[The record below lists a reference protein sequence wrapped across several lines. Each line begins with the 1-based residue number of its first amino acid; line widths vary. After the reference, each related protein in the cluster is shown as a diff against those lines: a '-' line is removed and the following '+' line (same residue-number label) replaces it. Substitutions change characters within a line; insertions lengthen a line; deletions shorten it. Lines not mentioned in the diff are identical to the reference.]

1 MDGNATI
8 IYTEFI
14 TSYHN
19 ASTNGTTTDQPRDIS
34 TIVQVCFSVILFI
47 VMFGVGCAGDFAS
60 VISHFKHPAG
70 ICTGIFNQ
78 FIIMPV
84 LALVFVYATQIPQ
97 DEAMAVLIQGTA
109 PGGMMSNIITYWI
122 NGDINLSISMTAVST
137 VIALGSMPLWLF
149 IFTHILQIDEKLQ
162 IPFSS
167 LGIALAFMVLP
178 VIFGA
183 ILRRYKLKVA
193 EIITKVSTIFGTIA
207 IIVTLIVSGII
218 SELSFYLSW
227 RQWLICFLTPMLGM
241 IFGYLVALLPF
252 LRLTEPCRRTIAIET
267 GMQNCQ
273 ISQSV
278 LVISYAAN
286 IAIYEKIRLFPL
298 LNSFFQI
305 LYGVIIAIILRRC
318 SMLNVPVEYELP
330 KSTVEESKGS
340 DEEPTDNK
348 ISS

>member
-1 MDGNATI
+1 MDNSTLST
-8 IYTEFI
+8 YPTTVFV
-14 TSYHN
+14 SN
-19 ASTNGTTTDQPRDIS
+19 VTNGTTTNPPRDIS
-34 TIVQVCFSVILFI
+34 TIVQVCFSIILCI
-47 VMFGVGCAGDFAS
+47 VMFGVGCAGDFAK

-84 LALVFVYATQIPQ
+84 LALAFVSVTQIPQ

-122 NGDINLSISMTAVST
+122 HGDINLSISMTAVST

-149 IFTHILQIDEKLQ
+149 IFTLILQIEESLQ
-162 IPFSS
+162 IPFNS
-167 LGIALAFMVLP
+167 LGIALAIMVLP

-183 ILRRYKLKVA
+183 LLRRYKPKEA
-193 EIITKVSTIFGTIA
+193 EIITKVFTIFGTIA
-207 IIVTLIVSGII
+207 IVVTLIVSGIV

-227 RQWLICFLTPMLGM
+227 RQWLICFLTPILGM
-241 IFGYLVALLPF
+241 VLGYLVALLPF
-252 LRLTEPCRRTIAIET
+252 LRLTEPSRRTIAIET

-278 LVISYAAN
+278 LVISYASN

-305 LYGVIIAIILRRC
+305 LYGVIMAIIIRKC
-318 SMLNVPVEYELP
+318 SVFSVKYVLP
-330 KSTVEESKGS
+330 TSTIEESKDL
-340 DEEPTDNK
+340 DEEQTCSKDN
-348 ISS
+348 